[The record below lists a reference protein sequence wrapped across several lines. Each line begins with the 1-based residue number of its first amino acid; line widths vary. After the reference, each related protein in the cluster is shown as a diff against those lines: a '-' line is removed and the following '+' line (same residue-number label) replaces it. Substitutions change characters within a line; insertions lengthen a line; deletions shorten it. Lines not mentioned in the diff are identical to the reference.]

1 MPDMD
6 FDAEEMRR
14 AIARAVEPEL
24 RAACEE
30 AKANCPKDT
39 GNLAGSIRVVMHGDG
54 GTVAASAPYAMHV
67 EMGTAHMTARP
78 FLYPA
83 LRAHEAAI
91 ARRAHRAAAA
101 YVRACL
107 EEACKGGMR
116 RDSQ

>member
-14 AIARAVEPEL
+14 AIARAIEPEL

-39 GNLAGSIRVVMHGDG
+39 GNLAGSIGGVMSGGG
-54 GTVAASAPYAMHV
+54 GTVVASASYAAHV
-67 EMGTAHMTARP
+67 EMGTAYMPARP

-91 ARRAHRAAAA
+91 ARHAQRAAAA

-107 EEACKGGMR
+107 EETREGGMR